1 MHRYGLIEE
10 KKLTTKLYL
19 SLDKWQVAPIAAT
32 EIYGQGLIESID
44 YLEKKMAATR
54 CYGNT

>member
-1 MHRYGLIEE
+1 MA
-10 KKLTTKLYL
+10 TKLYL